1 MPEPGDVVFTD
12 DSATVV
18 KDGRELGRVEL
29 ANSCASSERME
40 MTGK

>member
-1 MPEPGDVVFTD
+1 MSEPGDVVFTD

-18 KDGRELGRVEL
+18 KESRELGRVQL
-29 ANSCASSERME
+29 ANSCVSSERME